1 MAKSKKN
8 GQDILLA
15 HLETTE
21 VGFWFIDV
29 LLGRDGTKEGRD
41 LWHTLHDAG
50 VEFSERQVKKIKF
63 HYSDFTG
70 WGIDVPIGPYEIS
83 IAPNGNG
90 MRLLWMNVTFFAGTN
105 SGSVFGAILLP
116 TAASRSSTKVERAQK
131 FLTKIAKHHK
141 KVQGR

>member
-50 VEFSERQVKKIKF
+50 VE
-63 HYSDFTG
+63 
-70 WGIDVPIGPYEIS
+70 
-83 IAPNGNG
+83 A
-90 MRLLWMNVTFFAGTN
+90 
-105 SGSVFGAILLP
+105 
-116 TAASRSSTKVERAQK
+116 
-131 FLTKIAKHHK
+131 
-141 KVQGR
+141 